1 MLFVCFVGDILTKIL
16 VASTYYIK
24 KTSAEMAASKIYTK
38 LFDDISLKNI
48 RRGWGYFSFFSSEA
62 S

>member
-1 MLFVCFVGDILTKIL
+1 
-16 VASTYYIK
+16 
-24 KTSAEMAASKIYTK
+24 MAASKIYTK